1 MYFLDC
7 SGGISGDMLL
17 SAFIDSLDD
26 TGIGE
31 VIQVLETAGG
41 IMSPTKVATRII
53 DVLGTEARILDITFE
68 HGDHH
73 HHIKGLELRHH
84 LETALEHL
92 GLTSG
97 KKYALKCLDTI
108 LEAECQVHSA
118 TLGEIHLHETG
129 SPDTLV
135 DLCGMAYIYEKL
147 DLRKEEVRA
156 TSLSVGSGKV
166 QIAHGLVDVPA
177 PATRLILEGMK
188 YEPGPVNDE
197 LATPTGVA
205 LLKNLIKG
213 FVDSVPHETVLVGR
227 GTGTKRFDEQG
238 FINVLKLF
246 RGNTDRQGTG
256 VLRRDGAVPKGS

>member
-7 SGGISGDMLL
+7 SGGVSGDMLL

-26 TGIGE
+26 TRIGE

-41 IMSPTKVATRII
+41 VMFPTKVATRTV
-53 DVLGTEARILDITFE
+53 DVLGTEARIMDITFE
-68 HGDHH
+68 PGHH
-73 HHIKGLELRHH
+73 HHIKGLELRRH
-84 LETALEHL
+84 LETALERL
-92 GLTSG
+92 GLTQG
-97 KKYALKCLDTI
+97 REFALKCLDTI
-108 LEAECQVHSA
+108 LEAECRVHSE
-118 TLGEIHLHETG
+118 TLEEIHLHETG

-135 DLCGMAYIYEKL
+135 DLCGMAYFYEKL

-156 TSLSVGSGKV
+156 TPVSVGSGKV
-166 QIAHGLVDVPA
+166 RIAHGLVDVPA

-205 LLKNLIKG
+205 LLKNLIKD

-238 FINVLKLF
+238 FINILKLF
-246 RGNTDRQGTG
+246 RGNSDRQGTG
-256 VLRRDGAVPKGS
+256 LLRRDGAVPEGS